1 MLNSLFAI
9 NIENVEFENQ
19 ISGNTGKVKTYPWGY
34 YQVFRLYLA
43 GWTFSKIYLKSIIS
57 TKYLPL
63 NKFYDIE
70 TLVWFISLKYA
81 YLNNAD
87 FSIGNQRLNFSPYI
101 LHSEEWQDNF
111 LRAIYFNYKNEI
123 LNFVGFI
130 GCHTEWTN
138 SKYFKNKLVK
148 INAGFISYHYV
159 NGVKSEGPSIW
170 AGTKFDYKNLFSFI
184 YLHENYSYDRAG
196 YGYYIFNNDI
206 FGSYFN
212 IYQLKFLKFTIF
224 YSLMLKKYD
233 AYRGYWNYYGEGK
246 HRLFL
251 DYSEIKNYPAYEV
264 KTEFVKNDE
273 KNLIKNFNIKLILRN
288 IDKNYNP
295 LHMDTPTFD
304 ENRGEDDLENLYPGM
319 KGYIVNF
326 VKPVLKN
333 FKIGYEYREF
343 DEFKENRIITQIL
356 FFKIVYRIPKIKDSN
371 FATPV
376 NLNGFYITGEIN
388 LKNNL
393 KIFLKYVENRYFI
406 KNRNEFLA
414 RLNYVF

>member
-1 MLNSLFAI
+1 MKNIIKILILLFFMLNSLSAI

-138 SKYFKNKLVK
+138 STYFKNKLVK

-159 NGVKSEGPSIW
+159 NGVKS
-170 AGTKFDYKNLFSFI
+170 
-184 YLHENYSYDRAG
+184 
-196 YGYYIFNNDI
+196 
-206 FGSYFN
+206 
-212 IYQLKFLKFTIF
+212 
-224 YSLMLKKYD
+224 
-233 AYRGYWNYYGEGK
+233 
-246 HRLFL
+246 
-251 DYSEIKNYPAYEV
+251 
-264 KTEFVKNDE
+264 
-273 KNLIKNFNIKLILRN
+273 
-288 IDKNYNP
+288 
-295 LHMDTPTFD
+295 
-304 ENRGEDDLENLYPGM
+304 
-319 KGYIVNF
+319 
-326 VKPVLKN
+326 
-333 FKIGYEYREF
+333 
-343 DEFKENRIITQIL
+343 
-356 FFKIVYRIPKIKDSN
+356 
-371 FATPV
+371 
-376 NLNGFYITGEIN
+376 
-388 LKNNL
+388 
-393 KIFLKYVENRYFI
+393 
-406 KNRNEFLA
+406 
-414 RLNYVF
+414 